1 MKSKIHRKFLIFILL
16 TSILLSGC
24 GGVWLFL
31 DRFSDLTPFPK
42 TENESPLESTPAPTM
57 AMEIRGD
64 LESIQTG
71 FSSVYEQ
78 MVPSVVNIQAVQVL
92 KGGPGMEDGDFS
104 FPFLFPPGRDGE
116 FRRSGLGSGFIW
128 DQNGHIVT
136 NNHVVR
142 NADQIKVTFHDGT
155 SVEGEVIGSDKD
167 SDLAVIKVDY
177 PRNLLHPVCVADSTE
192 VRVGQLVAAIGN
204 PFGLEG
210 TMTVGIVSALGRSL
224 PIQPKTRDGSSYTI
238 PDVIQT
244 DAPINPGNSGG
255 VLVDM
260 DACLIGVTTAIES
273 SSGVNAGVGFVVPSV
288 IVQRIVPDLIKE
300 GAYQHPWIGI
310 SGMTLASDIAE
321 EMGLDRDQHGVLVVD
336 VVPDSPAEKAGLIG
350 SDQLAEIDG
359 QEIRLG
365 GDVIVEVDD
374 EPIRDFEDLTA
385 YLARNTSSGQDIEL
399 KVLREGKEISLNL
412 TLGVRPTASNLQ
424 PQISQSEKGA
434 WLGIYGISLNPD
446 IAEAME
452 LSSNQS
458 GLLIQQVI
466 TDSPADRAGLRGS
479 YKSVEINGQKIL
491 VGGDVILQMNGNQVG
506 NMKDLQ
512 AEINRHKPGDDVSLS
527 VLREGESITV
537 DVRLTARP

>member
-1 MKSKIHRKFLIFILL
+1 
-16 TSILLSGC
+16 
-24 GGVWLFL
+24 
-31 DRFSDLTPFPK
+31 
-42 TENESPLESTPAPTM
+42 
-57 AMEIRGD
+57 RGD

-350 SDQLAEIDG
+350 SDRLAEIDG

-412 TLGVRPTASNLQ
+412 TLGVRPTASNYQ

>member
-1 MKSKIHRKFLIFILL
+1 MKSKIHRKFMIFILL

-350 SDQLAEIDG
+350 SDRLAEIDG

-412 TLGVRPTASNLQ
+412 TLGVRPTASNYQ